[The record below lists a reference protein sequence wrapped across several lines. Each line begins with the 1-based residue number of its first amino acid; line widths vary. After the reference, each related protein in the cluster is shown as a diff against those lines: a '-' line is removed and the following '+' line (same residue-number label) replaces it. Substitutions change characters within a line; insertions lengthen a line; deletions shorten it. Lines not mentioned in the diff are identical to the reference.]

1 MAFSKRDALDAARA
15 IIEGA
20 RTAEQPRLDRINAWT
35 QPGRVPAVELPKGAP
50 AVMQRLAAK
59 SESNY
64 LPLVVKSFSQGMKVD
79 GYYSPKSPDR
89 SPLWEHWQRNRNDAR
104 QTGTHRVAL
113 KYGVGY
119 ELLLPGDPGPVSQG
133 LSPRRMT
140 AVYQDPATDEWPMMA
155 LDIDGSMLRLID
167 EEQVYYIGA
176 ENRPRGALEAPIL
189 GSGRLTFIEAR
200 AHDAGVC
207 PVVRFRDRFLL
218 DGEEQFG
225 IVEPLIAL
233 QSRIDETNF
242 GLLIAQFFAAFKQR
256 YVIGWI
262 PKDEAEEMRSTA
274 SDVWY
279 FADGDVKVGQFN
291 ETDLEKYIAAK
302 ADAKRDLSALA
313 QVPIQNFGTDGISN
327 ISGDTL
333 TALTD
338 ANNDETD
345 EIETSLG
352 ESWEQWFRL
361 CAHYTGDDAAAADF
375 SGEVRWAD
383 KSARAFAE
391 TVDGLGKI
399 ATMLQYPVELLWEQ
413 IPGQTQTDI
422 SRATQLRKRQQA
434 QERLQGLAA
443 AAAQARQDPQVAQV
457 AAQRGP
463 AQ

>member
-1 MAFSKRDALDAARA
+1 MAFSKKDALDAARA

-20 RTAEQPRLDRINAWT
+20 RTAEQPRLDNINAWMSSNRL
-35 QPGRVPAVELPKGAP
+35 PSVEIPNGAP
-50 AVMQRLAAK
+50 KVMSRLAAK
-59 SESNY
+59 SGSNY
-64 LPLVVKSFSQGMKVD
+64 LPLIVKTFSQGMKVD
-79 GYYSPKSPDR
+79 GYYSPASPNR
-89 SPLWEHWQRNRNDAR
+89 SPLWQHWQRNRKDAA

-113 KYGVGY
+113 KYGASY

-140 AVYQDPATDEWPMMA
+140 AVYQDPATDEWPMLA
-155 LDIDGSMLRLID
+155 LDIDGNLLRLID

-176 ENRPRGALEAPIL
+176 ENKPRGALESPIL
-189 GSGRLTFIEAR
+189 GTGRLQFIEAR

-207 PVVRFRDRFLL
+207 PVVRFRDRYHL

-233 QSRIDETNF
+233 QARIDETNF
-242 GLLIAQFFAAFKQR
+242 GLLVQQFFSSFKQR
-256 YVIGWI
+256 YVLGWV
-262 PKDEAEEMRSTA
+262 PKDEATEMRANA

-279 FADGDVKVGQFN
+279 FDDPDVKVGQFQ
-291 ETDLEKYIAAK
+291 ETDMTKIIGAK

-313 QVPIQNFGTDGISN
+313 QLPLQNLGADGISN

-338 ANNDETD
+338 ARDKEAD
-345 EIETSLG
+345 EIETSFG

-361 CAHYTGDDAAAADF
+361 CAHYDGDEQAAADF
-375 SGEVRWAD
+375 AGETRWAD
-383 KSARAFAE
+383 KTARSFAQ

-399 ATMLQYPVELLWEQ
+399 AQMLEYPVELLWEK
-413 IPGQTQTDI
+413 IPGETQTDVG
-422 SRATQLRKRQQA
+422 RAVALRKRQQA
-434 QERLQGLAA
+434 QERLAGLSA
-443 AAAQARQDPQVAQV
+443 AAAQAKQDQQVAQV
-457 AAQRGP
+457 AAQRAP